1 MRIASI
7 AASLLLAV
15 CISTPSLTSS
25 FAAAGNSVS
34 TAAPAPLKKKTA
46 VEPLKPTWEQCYAMS
61 RTRGFDH
68 EHDEWLQSIEDCM
81 AGKIPL

>member
-7 AASLLLAV
+7 TVSLLLAV
-15 CISTPSLTSS
+15 SISTPWLSQAV
-25 FAAAGNSVS
+25 AAAAHPVAK
-34 TAAPAPLKKKTA
+34 TAPAYLKKKTA
-46 VEPLKPTWEQCYAMS
+46 IERPKPTWEQCYEMS